1 MNTIDQAPADVRPT
15 APRTTRFGAV
25 TLLILTSAMLL
36 MDTSLISLLIEP
48 MRRDLQFSDAQLGL
62 LQGAFPT
69 IAFAVCAIPVGLLV
83 DRFNRSR
90 MILLALVV
98 WTLALVLIAVAPGFA
113 LLAVAKVLIG
123 CVQAVLITAPFS
135 LVADLSERRR
145 RSAAVG
151 ALVIGQALGAGLGF
165 VLGGLF
171 YTAMSSIVDVE
182 PWRVTVLVFGAFGL
196 LLVPFFLA
204 LKEPVRT
211 ETGSDARGVGAL
223 FHELRR
229 HSKLLWPL
237 FIGYAFAQVSAS
249 VLQVWTSPALL
260 RLYRMS
266 ELEVG
271 NLVGLLTLA
280 GGIVGAL
287 LAAWIIELLRRRNRR
302 GALAIGVAALAGG
315 AAGAMA
321 LMPTSLGAVV
331 TYGLGVV
338 ATTFVGTAVPT
349 FLMLYL
355 PNELRGLAGGALVLL
370 SVGTGATIGP
380 SMVAFLSGMLVG
392 EQALGQAMAITGVAG
407 GLLALLFFV
416 FLAVLTRGGADEE
429 PVPSLVPEK
438 AA

>member
-1 MNTIDQAPADVRPT
+1 MNTNDQAAADARLT
-15 APRTTRFGAV
+15 APRKTRAGAV
-25 TLLILTSAMLL
+25 ALLVLTSAMLL

-69 IAFAVCAIPVGLLV
+69 IAFALCAIPIGLLV
-83 DRFNRSR
+83 DRFNRTR
-90 MILLALVV
+90 MILIALLV
-98 WTLALVLIAVAPGFA
+98 WTIALVLIAVAPAFA
-113 LLAVAKVLIG
+113 FLAVAKVLIG

-145 RSAAVG
+145 RSAAVS

-165 VLGGLF
+165 VLGGVV
-171 YTAMSSIVDVE
+171 YTAMSSVIDVE
-182 PWRVTVLVFGAFGL
+182 PWRFTVLLFGAFGV
-196 LLVPFFLA
+196 LLVPFFIVLR
-204 LKEPVRT
+204 EPART
-211 ETGSDARGVGAL
+211 ETGGDARGVGAL
-223 FHELRR
+223 FRELRA
-229 HSKLLWPL
+229 HSGILWPL
-237 FIGYAFAQVSAS
+237 FVGYAFALVAAS

-260 RLYRMS
+260 RLYGMS

-287 LAAWIIELLRRRNRR
+287 LAAWIIELLRRRDRR
-302 GALAIGVAALAGG
+302 GALAIGIAAVVGG
-315 AAGAMA
+315 GAGAMA
-321 LMPTSLGAVV
+321 LMPTSLGAITV
-331 TYGLGVV
+331 YGIGVV

-370 SVGTGATIGP
+370 SLGTGATLGP
-380 SMVAFLSGMLVG
+380 SMVALLSELLPGG
-392 EQALGQAMAITGVAG
+392 QALGGAMALTGIAG
-407 GLLALLFFV
+407 GILALLFFV
-416 FLAVLTRGGADEE
+416 VLAVLTRGSRTAE
-429 PVPSLVPEK
+429 PEPQVAVEK